1 VLRLRGSGKLKQG
14 WIEGA
19 RKIAKV
25 AVAAFLLLTLPRADA
40 VPPRLVFDY
49 RVGAMVAGYQ
59 FNLATWEVG
68 AVVRKLGQMASNPA
82 RGLSEAEKKAAVLEY
97 LSLMRRIAEL
107 EEVLT
112 RLYSGERDEDSAKA
126 ARSVRLELEELRRR
140 QAERQG
146 LVEAILEEQIGR
158 VLASEGL
165 VTLGHV
171 WPPVKFRF
179 ERLPLYLVISP
190 RDRIMVRKGVYL
202 QHGLDIEQQEALEER
217 IDRAL
222 NVSSLV
228 VGVGGLSAYPAMI
241 VESASLEFVL
251 KAAAHEWVH
260 HYLFFKPLGWHY
272 EDSQQLR
279 TMNETVASIVGDEV
293 GALVMARYYP
303 ELVPPAVEEGPERP
317 EESEFNR
324 EMRRIRLTVDRM
336 LAAGDIEGAEA
347 YMEARRRYL
356 VSQGYYIRKLNQAY
370 FAFYGSYA
378 TSPISVDPI
387 GGKLKELRRRCG
399 SLKEFLHTVAAMTSY
414 EDLERALGEKG
425 GARLPAQGG
434 ICLFRRDGVKY

>member
-1 VLRLRGSGKLKQG
+1 MALAL
-14 WIEGA
+14 
-19 RKIAKV
+19 
-25 AVAAFLLLTLPRADA
+25 FLVLTLPRADA

-59 FNLATWEVG
+59 FNLAAWEVG
-68 AVVRKLGQMASNPA
+68 AVVRKLGQMTSNPA

-97 LSLMRRIAEL
+97 FSLMRRIAEL
-107 EEVLT
+107 EGTLT
-112 RLYSGERDEDSAKA
+112 KLYSGERGEESARA
-126 ARSVRLELEELRRR
+126 VRSVRRELEELRRR

-146 LVEAILEEQIGR
+146 LVEAILEEQISR

-171 WPPVKFRF
+171 WPPVKFQF

-190 RDRIMVRKGVYL
+190 RDKIMVRKGVYL

-303 ELVPPAVEEGPERP
+303 ELVPPAAEKAPEKP

-347 YMEARRRYL
+347 YMEERRRYL
-356 VSQGYYIRKLNQAY
+356 VSRGYYIRKLNQAY

-387 GGKLKELRRRCG
+387 GEKLKELRRRCG
-399 SLKEFLHTVAAMTSY
+399 SLKEFLRTVAVMTSY
-414 EDLERALGEKG
+414 EDLERALKERG
-425 GARLPAQGG
+425 GARVPALGG
-434 ICLFRRDGVKY
+434 ICLFSRNDVKYETSTA